1 MSVENHRRFLARRSE
16 RRVLRAA
23 VALSTATMLGAVG
36 ISIANAEPSAPPA
49 PSGAFTAT
57 DSVAEIEAIKQ
68 LKTSYF
74 QNIDAKN
81 WTGLRE
87 LLAPDVVVD
96 TTGSGGP
103 ILVGRDPFIAFLK
116 LTIGGAN
123 THHQGFDPAIQ
134 LTSATSAEADWR
146 MEDVLI
152 FGGTLGVHGYGN
164 YHDRYVKVGGKWVVK
179 YSKLTRTRL
188 DLINPDD
195 GTVIEADVP
204 LDQVVAKVN
213 EILGL

>member
-1 MSVENHRRFLARRSE
+1 MSVENRRRFLAGPGE

-36 ISIANAEPSAPPA
+36 ISIANAESSEPPA
-49 PSGAFTAT
+49 PSGVFTAADT
-57 DSVAEIEAIKQ
+57 TADIAAIKQ
-68 LKTSYF
+68 LKADYF
-74 QNIDAKN
+74 HNIDTKN
-81 WTGLRE
+81 WNALRE

-103 ILVGRDPFIAFLK
+103 ILVGRDNFIAFLK
-116 LTIGGAN
+116 LTIGSAN
-123 THHQGFDPAIQ
+123 THHQGYDPQIN
-134 LTSATSAEADWR
+134 LTSATTAEVVWT

-152 FGGTLGVHGYGN
+152 FGGTLGVHGYGH
-164 YHDRYVKVGGKWVVK
+164 YEDRYTKVNGKWIVK

-195 GTVIEADVP
+195 ETVIEANVP
-204 LDQVVAKVN
+204 LAEVVAKVN